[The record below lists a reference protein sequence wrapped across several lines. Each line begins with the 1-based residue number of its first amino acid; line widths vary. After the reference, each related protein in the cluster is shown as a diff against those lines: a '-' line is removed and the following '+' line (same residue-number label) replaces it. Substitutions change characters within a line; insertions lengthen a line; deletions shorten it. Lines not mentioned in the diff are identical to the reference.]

1 MFPGPFGL
9 RQFGTIAR
17 NAFMEVAQQPVYL
30 LLMTCSGFFCVFLSV
45 VPYFGFGDDI
55 RIVKTSTLA
64 VTLLTGLFG
73 AVLCA
78 SSSVAREIRTGT
90 ALAVLSK
97 PVGRARFILGKYVG
111 LSGALTLLVFANLVA
126 CLLASRMAYDAY
138 GSADMFSFGV
148 YCLGGLL
155 AAFVAGGFLNYFLQ
169 VRFVITTVIAVVI
182 LTTAMFAI
190 ILATEAETTGAGA
203 DPRVVDWR
211 LIPAT
216 VLILFAVLI
225 LTALALA
232 CSTRLELLPTLAIC
246 SSVLFLGL
254 MSDWLFLARAE
265 TDLSGMGGVVAIEG
279 AKNEDKTITI
289 SNDDS
294 KQQEQHSV
302 LSGKSILVSNGDT
315 VVKGQKLTKASWWA
329 LILYTVTPNWQNF
342 WLADVL
348 EGEGNI
354 PESFA
359 VWVLEVFRGEGGIPA
374 SYIGQAFGY
383 LVGYVGAALSVALW
397 MFEDRELT

>member
-1 MFPGPFGL
+1 MFPGPFAL
-9 RQFGTIAR
+9 RQFGTIAY

-30 LLMTCSGFFCVFLSV
+30 LLMACSGFFCVFLSV

-55 RIVKTSTLA
+55 QMVKTSTLA
-64 VTLLTGLFG
+64 VTLVTGLFG
-73 AVLCA
+73 AVLCS

-111 LSGALTLLVFANLVA
+111 LSGALMLLVYANLIA

-138 GSADMFSFGV
+138 GSADTFSFGV

-155 AAFVAGGFLNYFLQ
+155 TAFVAGGFLNYFLQ

-182 LTTAMFAI
+182 LTTAMLII

-211 LIPAT
+211 LISAS

-232 CSTRLELLPTLAIC
+232 CSTRL
-246 SSVLFLGL
+246 
-254 MSDWLFLARAE
+254 
-265 TDLSGMGGVVAIEG
+265 
-279 AKNEDKTITI
+279 
-289 SNDDS
+289 
-294 KQQEQHSV
+294 
-302 LSGKSILVSNGDT
+302 
-315 VVKGQKLTKASWWA
+315 
-329 LILYTVTPNWQNF
+329 
-342 WLADVL
+342 
-348 EGEGNI
+348 
-354 PESFA
+354 
-359 VWVLEVFRGEGGIPA
+359 
-374 SYIGQAFGY
+374 
-383 LVGYVGAALSVALW
+383 
-397 MFEDRELT
+397 

>member
-9 RQFGTIAR
+9 RQFGTIAY

-30 LLMTCSGFFCVFLSV
+30 LLMACSGFFCVFLSV

-55 RIVKTSTLA
+55 QIVKTSTLA
-64 VTLLTGLFG
+64 VMLVTGLFG
-73 AVLCA
+73 AVLSA
-78 SSSVAREIRTGT
+78 SSSVAREIRSGT

-111 LSGALTLLVFANLVA
+111 LSGALTLLVYANLVA

-138 GSADMFSFGV
+138 GSADTFSFGV

-182 LTTAMFAI
+182 LTTAMLAI

-203 DPRVVDWR
+203 DPRLVDWR
-211 LIPAT
+211 LISAT

-232 CSTRLELLPTLAIC
+232 C
-246 SSVLFLGL
+246 LFK
-254 MSDWLFLARAE
+254 
-265 TDLSGMGGVVAIEG
+265 I
-279 AKNEDKTITI
+279 
-289 SNDDS
+289 
-294 KQQEQHSV
+294 H
-302 LSGKSILVSNGDT
+302 
-315 VVKGQKLTKASWWA
+315 
-329 LILYTVTPNWQNF
+329 
-342 WLADVL
+342 
-348 EGEGNI
+348 
-354 PESFA
+354 
-359 VWVLEVFRGEGGIPA
+359 
-374 SYIGQAFGY
+374 
-383 LVGYVGAALSVALW
+383 
-397 MFEDRELT
+397 

>member
-1 MFPGPFGL
+1 
-9 RQFGTIAR
+9 
-17 NAFMEVAQQPVYL
+17 
-30 LLMTCSGFFCVFLSV
+30 
-45 VPYFGFGDDI
+45 
-55 RIVKTSTLA
+55 
-64 VTLLTGLFG
+64 
-73 AVLCA
+73 
-78 SSSVAREIRTGT
+78 
-90 ALAVLSK
+90 
-97 PVGRARFILGKYVG
+97 
-111 LSGALTLLVFANLVA
+111 
-126 CLLASRMAYDAY
+126 MA
-138 GSADMFSFGV
+138 
-148 YCLGGLL
+148 
-155 AAFVAGGFLNYFLQ
+155 
-169 VRFVITTVIAVVI
+169 
-182 LTTAMFAI
+182 
-190 ILATEAETTGAGA
+190 
-203 DPRVVDWR
+203 
-211 LIPAT
+211 
-216 VLILFAVLI
+216 
-225 LTALALA
+225 
-232 CSTRLELLPTLAIC
+232 LAIC

>member
-1 MFPGPFGL
+1 M
-9 RQFGTIAR
+9 
-17 NAFMEVAQQPVYL
+17 
-30 LLMTCSGFFCVFLSV
+30 
-45 VPYFGFGDDI
+45 VPYFGFGNDI
-55 RIVKTSTLA
+55 QMVKTSTLA
-64 VTLLTGLFG
+64 IMLVTGLFG

-111 LSGALTLLVFANLVA
+111 LSGALTLLLLANLVA

-138 GSADMFSFGV
+138 GSADTFSFGV

-190 ILATEAETTGAGA
+190 ILVTEAETTGAGA

-211 LIPAT
+211 LISAS

-246 SSVLFLGL
+246 SGVLFLGL
-254 MSDWLFLARAE
+254 MSDWLFLGRLKTLMSNRVNIEESLKSADLVIGAVLIPGARAPKLITRE
-265 TDLSGMGGVVAIEG
+265 MISLMMPGSVIVDVGIDQGGVME
-279 AKNEDKTITI
+279 TSRPTT
-289 SNDDS
+289 
-294 KQQEQHSV
+294 HSDP
-302 LSGKSILVSNGDT
+302 I
-315 VVKGQKLTKASWWA
+315 
-329 LILYTVTPNWQNF
+329 
-342 WLADVL
+342 
-348 EGEGNI
+348 
-354 PESFA
+354 
-359 VWVLEVFRGEGGIPA
+359 
-374 SYIGQAFGY
+374 Y
-383 LVGYVGAALSVALW
+383 LVDDVVHYCVANMPGAVARTSTFALTNATFPYALELARKGYRRAFQENPSLAKGLNVFDGQVTYPAVAEALDMECVPLDKVV
-397 MFEDRELT
+397 E

>member
-1 MFPGPFGL
+1 MAVIFPGPFGL

-30 LLMTCSGFFCVFLSV
+30 LLMTCTSFFCVFLSM
-45 VPYFGFGDDI
+45 VPYFGFGNDI
-55 RIVKTSTLA
+55 QMVKTSTLA
-64 VTLLTGLFG
+64 IMLVTGLFG

-111 LSGALTLLVFANLVA
+111 LSGALTLLLLANLVA

-138 GSADMFSFGV
+138 GSADTFSFGV

-190 ILATEAETTGAGA
+190 ILVTEAETTGAGA

-211 LIPAT
+211 LISAS

-246 SSVLFLGL
+246 SGVLFLGL
-254 MSDWLFLARAE
+254 MSDWLFLGR
-265 TDLSGMGGVVAIEG
+265 V
-279 AKNEDKTITI
+279 
-289 SNDDS
+289 
-294 KQQEQHSV
+294 
-302 LSGKSILVSNGDT
+302 
-315 VVKGQKLTKASWWA
+315 
-329 LILYTVTPNWQNF
+329 
-342 WLADVL
+342 
-348 EGEGNI
+348 
-354 PESFA
+354 
-359 VWVLEVFRGEGGIPA
+359 EGG
-374 SYIGQAFGY
+374 S
-383 LVGYVGAALSVALW
+383 
-397 MFEDRELT
+397 

>member
-9 RQFGTIAR
+9 RQFGTIAY

-30 LLMTCSGFFCVFLSV
+30 LLMACSGFFCVFLSI

-55 RIVKTSTLA
+55 QMVKTSTLA
-64 VTLLTGLFG
+64 VTLVTGLFG

-90 ALAVLSK
+90 VLAVLSK

-111 LSGALTLLVFANLVA
+111 LSGALMMLVYANLVA

-138 GSADMFSFGV
+138 GSADTFSFAV
-148 YCLGGLL
+148 YCLGGLF

-182 LTTAMFAI
+182 LTTAMLII

-211 LIPAT
+211 LLSAT
-216 VLILFAVLI
+216 ALILFAVLI

-254 MSDWLFLARAE
+254 MSDWLFLARV
-265 TDLSGMGGVVAIEG
+265 DGG
-279 AKNEDKTITI
+279 
-289 SNDDS
+289 
-294 KQQEQHSV
+294 
-302 LSGKSILVSNGDT
+302 
-315 VVKGQKLTKASWWA
+315 SWWA
-329 LILYTVTPNWQNF
+329 SILYTVTPNWQNF

-348 EGEGNI
+348 EGDGTI
-354 PESFA
+354 P
-359 VWVLEVFRGEGGIPA
+359 LG
-374 SYIGQAFGY
+374 YIGQAFGY
-383 LVGYVGAALSVALW
+383 LVGYVGASLSVALW
-397 MFEDRELT
+397 LFEDRELT

>member
-1 MFPGPFGL
+1 
-9 RQFGTIAR
+9 
-17 NAFMEVAQQPVYL
+17 MEVAQQPVYL
-30 LLMTCSGFFCVFLSV
+30 LLMTCSSFFCVFLSM
-45 VPYFGFGDDI
+45 VPYFGFGNDI
-55 RIVKTSTLA
+55 QMVKTSTLA
-64 VTLLTGLFG
+64 IMLVTGLFG

-78 SSSVAREIRTGT
+78 SSSVAREIRSGT

-138 GSADMFSFGV
+138 GSADMFSFWV
-148 YCLGGLL
+148 FCLGGLL

-203 DPRVVDWR
+203 DPREVDWR

-246 SSVLFLGL
+246 SAVLFLGL
-254 MSDWLFLARAE
+254 MSDWLFLGRVE
-265 TDLSGMGGVVAIEG
+265 GG
-279 AKNEDKTITI
+279 
-289 SNDDS
+289 
-294 KQQEQHSV
+294 
-302 LSGKSILVSNGDT
+302 
-315 VVKGQKLTKASWWA
+315 SWWA
-329 LILYTVTPNWQNF
+329 SILYTVTPNWQNF

-348 EGEGNI
+348 EGDGTI
-354 PESFA
+354 PT
-359 VWVLEVFRGEGGIPA
+359 R
-374 SYIGQAFGY
+374 YIGQAFGY
-383 LVGYVGAALSVALW
+383 LVGYVGATLSVALW
-397 MFEDRELT
+397 LFEDRELT